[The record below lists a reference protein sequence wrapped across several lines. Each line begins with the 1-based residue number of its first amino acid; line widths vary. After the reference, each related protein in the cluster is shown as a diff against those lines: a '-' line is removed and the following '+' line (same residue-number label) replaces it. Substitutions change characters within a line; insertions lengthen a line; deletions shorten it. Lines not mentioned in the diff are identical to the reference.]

1 MITMNQPNWRHSIGG
16 IILEASNW
24 RHEDHT
30 QTQNDVVLKSCI
42 LKVQHYRKMKKTIVR
57 DASML
62 EHLRDLCDNM
72 IRYVIG
78 KLDS

>member
-1 MITMNQPNWRHSIGG
+1 MEALFWRH
-16 IILEASNW
+16 AY
-24 RHEDHT
+24 HT

-42 LKVQHYRKMKKTIVR
+42 LMVQHYRKMKKTIVR

-72 IRYVIG
+72 MEDVLWELWMFFLQTGYV
-78 KLDS
+78 